1 MVLSHVSNHRYDMI
15 NLDFLGLL
23 IVVLCLSFHFA
34 DAALCENL
42 FLDSTACVHYARH
55 LYSAAQVCR
64 ILQSHHIVDYLLQA
78 CLQYTDFIGAH
89 TLEHLQTIM

>member
-15 NLDFLGLL
+15 NMDFLGLL
-23 IVVLCLSFHFA
+23 IIVLGLSFHFA

-42 FLDSTACVHYARH
+42 FLDATACAHYARH
-55 LYSAAQVCR
+55 LYSAAHVSI
-64 ILQSHHIVDYLLQA
+64 ILRSPHIANLLLQA
-78 CLQYTDFIGAH
+78 CLQYTNFIGAH